1 MSKEIIVHDPRELG
15 RMIREDEDALRRV
28 VAGAIY
34 EAAVVATRLI
44 RSRVPIDQGE
54 LRRSVHVEAT
64 PSGGA
69 TVVYDA
75 PYAAFQEAGTRP
87 FTPPFDAIL
96 AWVMRQAPNMGLG
109 DALKSSKAAGRAVKK
124 ALKTM
129 ARESKAADRLSKR
142 ATSKRVTV
150 ERARVYAAE
159 SASRSAAANA
169 AASAAAS
176 AQARQQ
182 EALGPIYARA
192 RAVWQAIRTH
202 GIKAKWFERDS
213 LPDRRRVLARLVT
226 RAVRQHQAANRP
238 Q

>member
-15 RMIREDEDALRRV
+15 RLIREDEDALRRV

-109 DALKSSKAAGRAVKK
+109 DQLKSYKKAGTAVKRANKSIAK
-124 ALKTM
+124 ARTS
-129 ARESKAADRLSKR
+129 AAKAKAEARLSA
-142 ATSKRVTV
+142 AT
-150 ERARVYAAE
+150 ERQ
-159 SASRSAAANA
+159 NA
-169 AASAAAS
+169 AAAPLVAK
-176 AQARQQ
+176 
-182 EALGPIYARA
+182 A
-192 RAVWQAIRTH
+192 RAVWNGIRTH